1 MELRDLKAKLAA
13 LPRARFAEL
22 PTPLQEL
29 KRLSAALGGPRI
41 LVKREDQTGLA
52 FGGNKTRQFEYSL
65 GDALAL
71 GADAIVT
78 GAASQSNHC
87 RQAAAACAKLGL
99 PCYLVL
105 KDDAHRHPVQ
115 GNLLLMHL
123 FGAQVRFVQAELG
136 RDMDRHKKA
145 MADEVAAKGLK
156 PYILSSERGNGPNSA
171 AYVDM
176 VVELEEQLRE
186 RGVRPTW
193 VYICSSGPTGA
204 GVRLGAKLLGVSWR
218 MVAVAPIVWPFSTHE
233 WMAGIAGSAAKWIG
247 VEERLAP
254 GDFDVR
260 LDHVGPSYGV
270 FTREAREA
278 LELMARTEGIVLD
291 PVYSAKCLAGLIHD
305 VRAGKLTR
313 DDTVV
318 FVHTGGTPALFA
330 YAAEIADG

>member
-1 MELRDLKAKLAA
+1 MDLRDLKSKLAA
-13 LPRARFAEL
+13 LPRARFAQL
-22 PTPLQEL
+22 PTPLEEL
-29 KRLSAALGGPRI
+29 PRLSAALGGPRI

-99 PCYLVL
+99 PCHLVL
-105 KDDAHRHPVQ
+105 KDDAHRRPVQ

-123 FGAQVRFVQAELG
+123 LGAQVRFVQADLG

-145 MADEVAAKGLK
+145 LADELSAKGLK
-156 PYILSSERGNGPNSA
+156 PYILSSERGNGPNAA
-171 AYVDM
+171 AYADM

-193 VYICSSGPTGA
+193 LYICSSGPTGA
-204 GVRLGAKLLGVSWR
+204 GVRLGAKLLDVSWK
-218 MVAVAPIVWPFSTHE
+218 MVAVAPIVWTFSTHE
-233 WMAGIAGSAAKWIG
+233 WMAGIGNGAAKYAG
-247 VEERLAP
+247 VEPPLAP

-260 LDHVGPSYGV
+260 LEHVGPGYGV
-270 FTREAREA
+270 FTKEAREA

-291 PVYSAKCLAGLIHD
+291 PVYSAKSLAGLIAD
-305 VRAGKLTR
+305 VRKGRLTKA
-313 DDTVV
+313 DTVV

-330 YAAEIADG
+330 YAPEIAPE